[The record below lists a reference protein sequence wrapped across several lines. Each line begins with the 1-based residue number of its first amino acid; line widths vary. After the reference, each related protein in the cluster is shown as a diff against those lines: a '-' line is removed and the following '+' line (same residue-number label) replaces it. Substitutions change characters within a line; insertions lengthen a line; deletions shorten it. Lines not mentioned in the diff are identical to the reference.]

1 MENNVTG
8 VQTSGDEFNWS
19 YLNESRVYDPI
30 MNTLMKEVNSLFILN
45 EKIDIDDMYNKN
57 SFQLYLTSFNNYLK
71 EYKYKYTFTIPKI
84 VEEKS
89 KNSKKKVVSKK
100 EQIIQNN
107 KDDIVKKNIKEFI
120 TSLKINNQH
129 VPDSTNNKFSN
140 FFSIIL
146 WSLYLIMNKKK
157 DIHPSIYLNCSIS
170 LYRALF
176 DFNDY
181 FDPIFNNEVFE
192 YLNKLQ
198 EIIYSKIINNEIYT
212 FIIKN
217 QNLLLQS
224 LWDKI
229 KPKAISLYEE
239 QKDIISLIINNLEKK
254 LLIFFEMPPANG
266 KTQIS
271 ALIAKAIANRN
282 KYNLEKINGY
292 KRKTMLYICYNT
304 IVRNEL
310 AKLCITQG
318 IDVKYWL
325 AIHQYD
331 KQTNKRITLLR
342 PYKNCYMDWNQRK
355 LRTKREEELYN
366 FNKKKKYSDNIRD
379 QWEFSLEETLRI
391 SQQHFTKDENAEPYR
406 DYENVENMPEM
417 IISDLES
424 AYILLKEF
432 PDTFITY
439 FDEAFASSG
448 EEITSKIM
456 SVMGF
461 SVLVSATLA
470 NPTEIP
476 NVISHFKN
484 RHLHNNDDFLHVIKS
499 NKQHISCTFVD
510 CNGNIFAPHQIIDN
524 INELDQFILKLDVP
538 LIKRGYSPE
547 VVLDF
552 VSKINEDL
560 PDDLKFRNK
569 FKYFG
574 EITHESIRD
583 YACDI
588 IKYISKSKNNKLFD
602 ILKSNIVNK
611 IPNMDIYTIFT
622 TSAVNYQYCNTLHV
636 SNLENFDKH
645 VDNISNPLLDG
656 SPKMKNII
664 NEYDRQFNSIS
675 DQIKSYEKS
684 KTDDT
689 DELISELNKNLNNLK
704 IVLPSEFIMNSR
716 SHSSKF
722 GNSRLLTREN
732 IMNNM
737 NKEKAEILDET
748 RTKLLFSNIGVYQPE
763 DFSNNKMDL
772 FLRNKDQFRFI
783 LSTPAIVYGTNIS
796 ISIIDIDN
804 TFINYSTK
812 NILYQ
817 LIGRAGRRG
826 KSESA
831 TIIFRNNDMLNIIFK
846 TELSNIEA
854 ENIER
859 NFLNFN

>member
-192 YLNKLQ
+192 YLNILQ

-366 FNKKKKYSDNIRD
+366 FNKKK
-379 QWEFSLEETLRI
+379 
-391 SQQHFTKDENAEPYR
+391 
-406 DYENVENMPEM
+406 
-417 IISDLES
+417 
-424 AYILLKEF
+424 
-432 PDTFITY
+432 
-439 FDEAFASSG
+439 
-448 EEITSKIM
+448 
-456 SVMGF
+456 
-461 SVLVSATLA
+461 
-470 NPTEIP
+470 
-476 NVISHFKN
+476 
-484 RHLHNNDDFLHVIKS
+484 
-499 NKQHISCTFVD
+499 
-510 CNGNIFAPHQIIDN
+510 
-524 INELDQFILKLDVP
+524 
-538 LIKRGYSPE
+538 
-547 VVLDF
+547 
-552 VSKINEDL
+552 
-560 PDDLKFRNK
+560 
-569 FKYFG
+569 
-574 EITHESIRD
+574 
-583 YACDI
+583 
-588 IKYISKSKNNKLFD
+588 
-602 ILKSNIVNK
+602 NIV
-611 IPNMDIYTIFT
+611 
-622 TSAVNYQYCNTLHV
+622 
-636 SNLENFDKH
+636 
-645 VDNISNPLLDG
+645 
-656 SPKMKNII
+656 
-664 NEYDRQFNSIS
+664 
-675 DQIKSYEKS
+675 
-684 KTDDT
+684 
-689 DELISELNKNLNNLK
+689 
-704 IVLPSEFIMNSR
+704 
-716 SHSSKF
+716 
-722 GNSRLLTREN
+722 
-732 IMNNM
+732 
-737 NKEKAEILDET
+737 
-748 RTKLLFSNIGVYQPE
+748 
-763 DFSNNKMDL
+763 
-772 FLRNKDQFRFI
+772 
-783 LSTPAIVYGTNIS
+783 
-796 ISIIDIDN
+796 
-804 TFINYSTK
+804 
-812 NILYQ
+812 
-817 LIGRAGRRG
+817 
-826 KSESA
+826 
-831 TIIFRNNDMLNIIFK
+831 IIFVING
-846 TELSNIEA
+846 S
-854 ENIER
+854 
-859 NFLNFN
+859 FL